1 MSKDLILFATADWAE
16 QYWTNKQRM
25 ADQFSQLGFRVLY
38 VESFGLR
45 SPGANKKDIKRLL
58 RRLWAGLMPAKKI
71 KNNLWVLSPLVIP
84 RWQNPRIAKLNQ
96 FLLSLQIKL
105 FQWFHHFKN
114 EIVWTYHPFITP
126 LLKSLQAK
134 SLYYHVVDNITAVP
148 NIDAQLYLE
157 TEKSFLSNVTAIFVT
172 SFPLKNYY
180 ETLMNAL
187 ALTGRASEDLRIK
200 NTSSTQ
206 IFGSSS
212 REGERIPVYYSPN
225 VVDVTHFSKARD
237 LQAEPHDLQ
246 PIAKPRLLY
255 YGVLSDFKLD
265 VALLHFIA
273 AKQPEWQLVLIGEER
288 EGQQSPLLQALKK
301 LPNVHCLGYRAYAD
315 LPPYLS
321 AVDVGILP
329 LQDNSYTRF
338 MFPMKF
344 FEFLA
349 AGLPVVSTPVDALIP
364 YTDFFTVAETADD
377 FIIAIENAIHEKKST
392 LTVDEMQK
400 KYSWEARMTQVLAAI
415 NS

>member
-45 SPGANKKDIKRLL
+45 SPGTNKKDIKRLL
-58 RRLWAGLMPAKKI
+58 RRLWTGLLPAKKV

-96 FLLSLQIKL
+96 IVLSLQIKL
-105 FQWFHHFKN
+105 FTFFHHFKN

-126 LLKSLQAK
+126 LLKSLHANAV
-134 SLYYHVVDNITAVP
+134 YYHVVDNVTAVP
-148 NIDAQLYLE
+148 NVDAQLYLE
-157 TEKSFLSNVTAIFVT
+157 TEKHFLSSVTAIFVT

-180 ETLMNAL
+180 DSKLI
-187 ALTGRASEDLRIK
+187 R
-200 NTSSTQ
+200 
-206 IFGSSS
+206 SSS
-212 REGERIPVYYSPN
+212 RKGERIPVHYSPN
-225 VVDVTHFSKARD
+225 VVDVAHFSKARD
-237 LQAEPHDLQ
+237 TQTAPRDMQ
-246 PIAKPRLLY
+246 SIAKPRLLY

-265 VALLHFIA
+265 VRLLHSIA
-273 AKQPEWQLVLIGEER
+273 TKRPEWQIILIGEER
-288 EGQQSPLLQALKK
+288 EGQQSPLFQALKK

-349 AGLPVVSTPVDALIP
+349 AGLPVVSLPVDALIP
-364 YTDFFTVAETADD
+364 YTDFFENAESADD
-377 FIIAIENAIHEKKST
+377 FVIAIENSLHEKKST
-392 LTVDEMQK
+392 LTIDEMQK
-400 KYSWEARMTQVLAAI
+400 NYSWDARMQQVMSVI
-415 NS
+415 V